1 MFKAS
6 CSSSTL
12 EFYFGIL
19 SLYFSFMFYWV
30 HGGLWA
36 VWIFHIKRKFC
47 YIQSGSFHV
56 QPQWPETEIQP
67 YFSSVVCFRKYSKAY
82 KTRSNKTVLIINV
95 FSTFL
100 PILVVPS
107 ALQSLLNESY
117 LVTEILATSLSFR
130 CGHWGRKNIKCWFS
144 KAG

>member
-30 HGGLWA
+30 RGGLWA
-36 VWIFHIKRKFC
+36 VWIFHIKRKLC

-82 KTRSNKTVLIINV
+82 KNWSNKTVLIIKV
-95 FSTFL
+95 FLWPSHLSGSKCFAVTTEWVL
-100 PILVVPS
+100 PCHRNTCYQPQFQVWTL
-107 ALQSLLNESY
+107 
-117 LVTEILATSLSFR
+117 R
-130 CGHWGRKNIKCWFS
+130 
-144 KAG
+144 